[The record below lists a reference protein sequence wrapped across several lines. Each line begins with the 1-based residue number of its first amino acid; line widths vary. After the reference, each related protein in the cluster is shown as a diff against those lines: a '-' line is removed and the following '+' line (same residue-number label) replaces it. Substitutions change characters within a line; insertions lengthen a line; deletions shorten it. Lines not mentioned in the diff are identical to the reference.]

1 MNHDFGKA
9 KPVAAATV
17 AATVAQDD
25 FSREVK
31 AMRKE
36 MYRAAR
42 PYESPNDALRR
53 KLHAAF
59 RAYIRA
65 EAHTIADS
73 VLGVERN
80 DDGI

>member
-1 MNHDFGKA
+1 MTKEWVGVA
-9 KPVAAATV
+9 KPKVEAAPAT
-17 AATVAQDD
+17 ATMQDD

-65 EAHTIADS
+65 EANTIADA
-73 VLGVERN
+73 VLGIEKVE
-80 DDGI
+80 D

>member
-1 MNHDFGKA
+1 MTKEWVGVA
-9 KPVAAATV
+9 KPVAAPATM
-17 AATVAQDD
+17 QDD
-25 FSREVK
+25 FSKEVK

-65 EAHTIADS
+65 EANTIADA
-73 VLGVERN
+73 VLGVERVE
-80 DDGI
+80 D

>member
-1 MNHDFGKA
+1 MTKEWVGVA
-9 KPVAAATV
+9 KPVAAPAT
-17 AATVAQDD
+17 ATIQED

-65 EAHTIADS
+65 EANTIADA
-73 VLGVERN
+73 VLGVEREDTN
-80 DDGI
+80 G